1 MSSNKVVTNALSI
14 VVKAENVAAV
24 QSKLANNVWA
34 TPSRDSP
41 NADKL

>member
-14 VVKAENVAAV
+14 VVKAENAAAV